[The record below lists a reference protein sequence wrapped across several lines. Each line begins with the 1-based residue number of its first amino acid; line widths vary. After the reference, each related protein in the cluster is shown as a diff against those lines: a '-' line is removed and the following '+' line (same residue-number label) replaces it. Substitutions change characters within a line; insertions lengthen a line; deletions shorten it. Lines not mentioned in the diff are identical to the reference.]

1 MSFTLLFLRI
11 AAIMLGLLC
20 LSISIFLYE
29 NQEGKI
35 QSRLEALWIK
45 IDDLQKATI
54 SKHLGFVRV
63 ISEAMLSII
72 NRIFGERAFS
82 LQSVCVSACY
92 GAAIVY
98 FCIYLVLLIFTK
110 FARRSYPIEL
120 IDIFYIASLAFIYG
134 TIPGFIKGRKALF
147 VWAAFLG
154 YLLYKRYIQDSFTFS
169 LTNVSLT
176 INSGDEVITRLIPL
190 IIPFAGSLVLIFYI
204 SILRKSLLKASKADS
219 LIRPGIILLLNSLP
233 VFLLSL
239 CFVFFVIIL
248 AVLSIMFPSTFDPNR
263 GSKEIEASILAFLTN
278 LGWIEVISF
287 LIMSF
292 FLILAFIS
300 IFFLLSAT
308 FFVLLS
314 ISMLL
319 HRLGW
324 PLIERPIYL
333 LQRNGIVKRHKLTA
347 TCGLMLITAGAGKME
362 NLATIIEM
370 ILPF

>member
-1 MSFTLLFLRI
+1 MSLTILFLRI
-11 AAIMLGLLC
+11 AAIMLGIFC

-72 NRIFGERAFS
+72 NRIFGERACS
-82 LQSVCVSACY
+82 LQSICVSACY

-98 FCIYLVLLIFTK
+98 FCIHLVSLIFTK
-110 FARRSYPIEL
+110 FTGVSYFKEPIN
-120 IDIFYIASLAFIYG
+120 IFYLAFLAFIYG
-134 TIPGFIKGRKALF
+134 TIPGFIKSRKALL
-147 VWAAFLG
+147 VWAALLG
-154 YLLYKRYIQDSFTFS
+154 YWIYKEHIQDSFTFS
-169 LTNVSLT
+169 LTNMSLA
-176 INSGDEVITRLIPL
+176 INSGFEDVARLVAL
-190 IIPFAGSLVLIFYI
+190 IVPFAGSLVLIFYI
-204 SILRKSLLKASKADS
+204 YLLRKSLLTASKADS
-219 LIRPGIILLLNSLP
+219 LIRPGIMLLLNGLP
-233 VFLLSL
+233 VLLLPLCYLFLA
-239 CFVFFVIIL
+239 III
-248 AVLSIMFPSTFDPNR
+248 AVLSIIFPSIFNTNR
-263 GSKEIEASILAFLTN
+263 GVSEMEASMKTLFLDF
-278 LGWIEVISF
+278 GWIGVISF
-287 LIMSF
+287 SIF
-292 FLILAFIS
+292 FFFVILAFIT

-308 FFVLLS
+308 LFILLS

-347 TCGLMLITAGAGKME
+347 ACGLMLITTGVGKME
-362 NLATIIEM
+362 GLAKIIEM